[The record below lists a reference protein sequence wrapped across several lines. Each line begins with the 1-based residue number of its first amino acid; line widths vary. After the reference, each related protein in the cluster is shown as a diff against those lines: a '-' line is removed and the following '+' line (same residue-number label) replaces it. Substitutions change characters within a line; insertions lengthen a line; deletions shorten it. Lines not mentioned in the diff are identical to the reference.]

1 MLLQRIKVQPS
12 KQFQLTNAI
21 SDGVNAKRKRGRMV
35 RRRRR
40 KKNIANSD
48 DIFYG
53 ESDGGHETSAV
64 PGLTDKVY
72 FTPL

>member
-1 MLLQRIKVQPS
+1 
-12 KQFQLTNAI
+12 
-21 SDGVNAKRKRGRMV
+21 MV

-48 DIFYG
+48 DIFDG
-53 ESDGGHETSAV
+53 ESSDVGHETSAV

>member
-12 KQFQLTNAI
+12 KQFQPTNAI
-21 SDGVNAKRKRGRMV
+21 SDVGNAKRKRGRMV

-48 DIFYG
+48 DIFDG
-53 ESDGGHETSAV
+53 ESDAGHETSAV